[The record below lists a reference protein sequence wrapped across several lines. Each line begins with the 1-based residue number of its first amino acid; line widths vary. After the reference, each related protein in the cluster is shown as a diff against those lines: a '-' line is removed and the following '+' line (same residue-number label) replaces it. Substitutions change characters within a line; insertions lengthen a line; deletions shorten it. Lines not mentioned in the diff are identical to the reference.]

1 MKLTSVLGSMAAVLI
16 MALPAA
22 AQGPM
27 APPPAGQSDHQSDHE
42 TGDGVGPTQWP
53 GPRGPGGMRGPQG
66 GMEQHRGGMM
76 HRRGRMGRPLISMML
91 RHRDEFGLSA
101 QQVQGLERLR
111 DDFMRDAIRRQADQK
126 IARLDLFGLLR
137 PDPADPAKAV
147 DMTKVE
153 GKIREIEKIRADF
166 QVARI
171 RTIEAGKAQ
180 LTPDQRTKLA
190 ALLAQHRGRWQR
202 GGPEQPAPPRS

>member
-1 MKLTSVLGSMAAVLI
+1 MKLTSVLGSIAAVLI

-27 APPPAGQSDHQSDHE
+27 APPPAEQSDHGM
-42 TGDGVGPTQWP
+42 GDGVGPTQWS
-53 GPRGPGGMRGPQG
+53 GPRGPGGMHGPQG

-76 HRRGRMGRPLISMML
+76 HRGRMGRPLISMML
-91 RHRDEFGLSA
+91 HHRDELGLSA
-101 QQVQGLERLR
+101 PQVESLERLR
-111 DDFMRDAIRRQADQK
+111 ADFMRDAIRRQADQK

-137 PDPADPAKAV
+137 PDPADPARAV

-153 GKIREIEKIRADF
+153 GKIREIEKMRADL